1 MCYPG
6 FGVTSLSLVS
16 IFIGE
21 DGLKFTD
28 ASIRALKAKS
38 ERYEKWELNGF
49 GIRVFPSGKKSWV
62 YMFRFE
68 GFLRRMT
75 FGSYPKLSLSQAHE
89 LHAKARQKLERGIDP
104 GIESIQ
110 GKRQAR
116 EAYTVTELVY
126 DYIEKHAKRKKR
138 SWREDQRILNKDVV
152 SRWGKRK
159 AASITRLEVVN
170 LLDEVRDRAE
180 AIGGTG
186 VQANRTLE
194 VIRKMYNFAVGRS
207 IVEHSPCAVIETPA
221 KENKRDR
228 VLNENEI
235 KVFWNNID
243 KSRMERATQLLL
255 KLQLVT
261 MQRKGELV
269 QIEKTDLDLKNGW
282 WTQPKEKVKN
292 NIAHRVW
299 LSNMA
304 MELIQEGVEL
314 SGDSKWV
321 FPGRIEGKHLT
332 PQAVG
337 HALRDAQTNNPTRKT
352 ADVLNV
358 SKFTPHDLRRTGATH
373 ATGAGVSRFIVSRV
387 LNHVDQSITARYD
400 LHEYDNEKKQALEI
414 WERKLRSILFDEK
427 SKVVNLKI

>member
-1 MCYPG
+1 M
-6 FGVTSLSLVS
+6 
-16 IFIGE
+16 
-21 DGLKFTD
+21 KFTD
-28 ASIRALKAKS
+28 ASIKALKPIS
-38 ERYEKWELNGF
+38 ERYEKWETNGKGF
-49 GIRVFPSGKKSWV
+49 GIRVSPTSRKTFIF
-62 YMFRFE
+62 MFRFD
-68 GFLRRMT
+68 GTARRMT
-75 FGSYPKLSLSQAHE
+75 LGSYPRITLSRAHE
-89 LHAKARQKLERGIDP
+89 LHAKARQELEKGIDP
-104 GIESIQ
+104 GIESVR

-116 EAYTVTELVY
+116 EAYTVSELVH

-138 SWREDQRILNKDVV
+138 SWKEDQRILNKDVIPG
-152 SRWGKRK
+152 WGKRK

-170 LLDEVRDRAE
+170 LLDGVRDRAE
-180 AIGGTG
+180 AIGGKG

-194 VIRKMYNFAVGRS
+194 IIRKMYNFAVGRS

-235 KVFWNNID
+235 KGFWNNLD

-292 NIAHRVW
+292 NISHRVW

-304 MELIQEGVEL
+304 MDLIEEVVEL
-314 SGDSKWV
+314 SGDSKWL

-332 PQAVG
+332 PQAVD
-337 HALRDAQTNNPTRKT
+337 HALRDAQTKNPTRKT
-352 ADVLNV
+352 ADVLNIP
-358 SKFTPHDLRRTGATH
+358 KFTPHDLRRTGATH

-387 LNHVDQSITARYD
+387 LNHVDESITARYD
-400 LHEYDNEKKQALEI
+400 LHGYDNEKKLALET
-414 WERKLRSILFDEK
+414 WERKLRAILFNEK
-427 SKVVNLKI
+427 SKVINLKR

>member
-1 MCYPG
+1 M
-6 FGVTSLSLVS
+6 
-16 IFIGE
+16 
-21 DGLKFTD
+21 KFTD
-28 ASIRALKAKS
+28 ASIKALKPIS
-38 ERYEKWELNGF
+38 ERYEKWETNGKGF
-49 GIRVFPSGKKSWV
+49 GIRVSPASRKTFIF
-62 YMFRFE
+62 MFRFD
-68 GFLRRMT
+68 GTARRMT
-75 FGSYPKLSLSQAHE
+75 LGSYPRITLSRAHE
-89 LHAKARQKLERGIDP
+89 LHAKARQELEKGIDP
-104 GIESIQ
+104 GIESVR

-116 EAYTVTELVY
+116 EAYTVSELVH

-138 SWREDQRILNKDVV
+138 SWKEDQRILNKDVIPG
-152 SRWGKRK
+152 WGKRK

-170 LLDEVRDRAE
+170 LLDGVRDRAE
-180 AIGGTG
+180 AIGGKG

-194 VIRKMYNFAVGRS
+194 IIRKMYNFAVGRS

-235 KVFWNNID
+235 KGFWNNLD

-304 MELIQEGVEL
+304 MDLIEEVVEL
-314 SGDSKWV
+314 SGDSKWL

-332 PQAVG
+332 PQAVD
-337 HALRDAQTNNPTRKT
+337 HALRDAQTNDPKRNTV
-352 ADVLNV
+352 DVFNIP
-358 SKFTPHDLRRTGATH
+358 KFTPHDLRRTGATH

-400 LHEYDNEKKQALEI
+400 LHEYDNEKKQALEA
-414 WERKLRSILFDEK
+414 WDRKLNSILTGEK
-427 SKVVNLKI
+427 AKVVNLKRK

>member
-1 MCYPG
+1 M
-6 FGVTSLSLVS
+6 
-16 IFIGE
+16 
-21 DGLKFTD
+21 KFTD
-28 ASIRALKAKS
+28 ASIKALKPIS
-38 ERYEKWELNGF
+38 ERYEKWETNGKGF
-49 GIRVFPSGKKSWV
+49 GIRVSPTSRKTFIF
-62 YMFRFE
+62 MFRFD
-68 GFLRRMT
+68 GTARRMT
-75 FGSYPKLSLSQAHE
+75 LGSYPRITLSRAHE
-89 LHAKARQKLERGIDP
+89 LHAKARQELEKGIDP
-104 GIESIQ
+104 GIESVR
-110 GKRQAR
+110 GKRQVR
-116 EAYTVTELVY
+116 EAYTVSELVH

-138 SWREDQRILNKDVV
+138 SWKEDQRILNKDVV
-152 SRWGKRK
+152 PRWGKRK

-180 AIGGTG
+180 AIGGKG

-194 VIRKMYNFAVGRS
+194 IIRKMYNFAVGRS

-228 VLNENEI
+228 VLNEKEI
-235 KVFWNNID
+235 KVFWDNLD

-292 NIAHRVW
+292 NISHRVW

-304 MELIQEGVEL
+304 MDLIEEVVEL
-314 SGDSKWV
+314 SGDSKWL

-332 PQAVG
+332 PQAVD
-337 HALRDAQTNNPTRKT
+337 HALRDAQTKNPTRKT
-352 ADVLNV
+352 ADVLNIP
-358 SKFTPHDLRRTGATH
+358 KFTPHDLRRTGATH

-387 LNHVDQSITARYD
+387 LNHVDESITARYD
-400 LHEYDNEKKQALEI
+400 LHGYDNEKKLALET
-414 WERKLRSILFDEK
+414 WERKLRAILFNEK
-427 SKVVNLKI
+427 SKVINLKR

>member
-1 MCYPG
+1 
-6 FGVTSLSLVS
+6 V
-16 IFIGE
+16 
-21 DGLKFTD
+21 KFTD
-28 ASIRALKAKS
+28 ASIKALKPIS
-38 ERYEKWELNGF
+38 ERYEKWETNGKGF
-49 GIRVFPSGKKSWV
+49 GIRVSPTSRKTFIF
-62 YMFRFE
+62 MFRFD
-68 GFLRRMT
+68 GTARRMT
-75 FGSYPKLSLSQAHE
+75 LGSYPRITLSRAHE
-89 LHAKARQKLERGIDP
+89 LHAKARQELEKGIDP
-104 GIESIQ
+104 GIESVR
-110 GKRQAR
+110 GKRQVR
-116 EAYTVTELVY
+116 EAYTVSELVH

-138 SWREDQRILNKDVV
+138 SWKEDQRILNKDVV
-152 SRWGKRK
+152 PRWGKRK

-180 AIGGTG
+180 AIGGKG

-194 VIRKMYNFAVGRS
+194 IIRKMYNFAVGRS

-228 VLNENEI
+228 VLNEKEI
-235 KVFWNNID
+235 KVFWDNLD

-292 NIAHRVW
+292 NISHRVW

-304 MELIQEGVEL
+304 MDLIEEVVEL
-314 SGDSKWV
+314 SGDSKWL

-332 PQAVG
+332 PQAVD
-337 HALRDAQTNNPTRKT
+337 HALRDAQTKNPTRKT
-352 ADVLNV
+352 ADVLNIP
-358 SKFTPHDLRRTGATH
+358 KFTPHDLRRTGATH

-387 LNHVDQSITARYD
+387 LNHVDESITARYD
-400 LHEYDNEKKQALEI
+400 LHGYDNEKKLALET
-414 WERKLRSILFDEK
+414 WERKLRAILFNEK
-427 SKVVNLKI
+427 SKVINLKR

>member
-1 MCYPG
+1 M
-6 FGVTSLSLVS
+6 
-16 IFIGE
+16 
-21 DGLKFTD
+21 KFTD
-28 ASIRALKAKS
+28 ASIKALKPIS
-38 ERYEKWELNGF
+38 ERYEKWETNGKGF
-49 GIRVFPSGKKSWV
+49 GIRVSPTSRKTFIF
-62 YMFRFE
+62 MFRFD
-68 GFLRRMT
+68 GTARRMT
-75 FGSYPKLSLSQAHE
+75 LGSYPRITLSRAHE
-89 LHAKARQKLERGIDP
+89 LHAKARQELEKGIDP
-104 GIESIQ
+104 GIESVR

-116 EAYTVTELVY
+116 EAYTVSELVH

-138 SWREDQRILNKDVV
+138 SWKEDQRILNKDVIPG
-152 SRWGKRK
+152 WGKRK

-170 LLDEVRDRAE
+170 LLDGVRDRAE
-180 AIGGTG
+180 AIGGKG

-194 VIRKMYNFAVGRS
+194 IIRKMYNFAVGRS

-228 VLNENEI
+228 VLNEKEI
-235 KVFWNNID
+235 KVFWDNLD

-292 NIAHRVW
+292 NISHRVW

-304 MELIQEGVEL
+304 MDLIEEVVEL
-314 SGDSKWV
+314 SGDSKWL

-332 PQAVG
+332 PQAVD
-337 HALRDAQTNNPTRKT
+337 HALRDAQTKNPTRKT
-352 ADVLNV
+352 ADVLNIP
-358 SKFTPHDLRRTGATH
+358 KFTPHDLRRTGATH

-387 LNHVDQSITARYD
+387 LNHVDESITARYD
-400 LHEYDNEKKQALEI
+400 LHGYDNEKKLALET
-414 WERKLRSILFDEK
+414 WERKLRAILFNEK
-427 SKVVNLKI
+427 SKVINLKR

>member
-1 MCYPG
+1 M
-6 FGVTSLSLVS
+6 
-16 IFIGE
+16 
-21 DGLKFTD
+21 KFTD
-28 ASIRALKAKS
+28 ASIKALKPIS
-38 ERYEKWELNGF
+38 ERYEKWETNGKGF
-49 GIRVFPSGKKSWV
+49 GIRVSPTSRKTFIF
-62 YMFRFE
+62 MFRFD
-68 GFLRRMT
+68 GTARRMT
-75 FGSYPKLSLSQAHE
+75 LGSYPRITLSRAHE
-89 LHAKARQKLERGIDP
+89 LHAKARQELEKGIDP
-104 GIESIQ
+104 GIESVR

-116 EAYTVTELVY
+116 EASTVSELVH

-138 SWREDQRILNKDVV
+138 SWKEDQRILNKDVIPG
-152 SRWGKRK
+152 WGKRK

-170 LLDEVRDRAE
+170 LLDGVRDRAE
-180 AIGGTG
+180 AIGGKG

-194 VIRKMYNFAVGRS
+194 IIRKMYNFAVGRS

-235 KVFWNNID
+235 KGFWNNLD

-292 NIAHRVW
+292 NISHRVW

-304 MELIQEGVEL
+304 MDLIEEVVEL
-314 SGDSKWV
+314 SGDSKWL

-332 PQAVG
+332 PQAVD
-337 HALRDAQTNNPTRKT
+337 HALRDAQTKNPTRKT
-352 ADVLNV
+352 ADVLNIP
-358 SKFTPHDLRRTGATH
+358 KFTPHDLRRTGATH

-387 LNHVDQSITARYD
+387 LNHVDESITARYD
-400 LHEYDNEKKQALEI
+400 LHGYDNEKKLALET
-414 WERKLRSILFDEK
+414 WERKLRAILFNEK
-427 SKVVNLKI
+427 SKVINLKR